1 MNSEVQAQASGIV
14 ELVDVGQYVPGIGW
28 LTFKWPKGAPMPRIC
43 VSPVVAA
50 ESAVV
55 PVKPFHGVTL
65 PTFVNQRRPSTVT
78 VNGQARKLSACVAIL
93 LDARRRGERTLRARP
108 DTLRRLAVELPEF
121 ASFVRR
127 VGKCTGG
134 MIAVSIEGEWVG

>member
-1 MNSEVQAQASGIV
+1 MNSEVQVV
-14 ELVDVGQYVPGIGW
+14 EYTEYAIQIPGIGCIF
-28 LTFKWPKGAPMPRIC
+28 LKAPKGAPAPRVV
-43 VSPVVAA
+43 VSATVAS
-50 ESAVV
+50 ESPVV

-134 MIAVSIEGEWVG
+134 MIAVSIDGDWVG